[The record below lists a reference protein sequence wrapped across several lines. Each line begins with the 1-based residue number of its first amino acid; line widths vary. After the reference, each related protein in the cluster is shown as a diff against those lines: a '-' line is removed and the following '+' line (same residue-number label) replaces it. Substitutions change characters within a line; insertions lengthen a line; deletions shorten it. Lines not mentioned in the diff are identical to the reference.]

1 MTLYKGMTVNERLF
15 LSGRMDEFDA
25 LVRAKDVNGLKAL
38 LKDVEITD
46 ESSMRAIIESLGLEY
61 MPRQK
66 ETHHAKRKWIKI
78 LLLLAPLCLVV
89 LLATLS
95 NCSDNSTTIKA
106 LAKDVIEKE
115 CKDSLNCIVSIPML
129 TPYEWDRMYVFEYNM
144 TDEEINQVI
153 HQKFRRHLEL
163 TKVWLFMRGD
173 SIVYFEEH
181 EIDFER
187 PTKRDLIFPKG
198 SEKFAEFTPSSA
210 VFNVSTKWWKE
221 YGYSYYVL
229 SSILYDK
236 IEQIKSK
243 DTTVIYAELLD
254 KDQVLLYRSNYPDA
268 LFFVKLSDSSLYEVD
283 SIVDFYEDFT
293 VYQSE
298 TDLKKN
304 RRDVLKKMYEDIM
317 EYQSE
322 TDLKKMDDGDRLR
335 KMIDYGMIVDP
346 IMNRFA
352 GELFIVDDDGIY
364 ELSLSRR
371 TFKRVI
377 HYHMAL
383 DIFETCSDSMIWRLP
398 NPQKSI
404 SSSAIRVS
412 FQDSSFFELTPNG
425 TLNIQVVDSNSCLKV
440 KGEYNQVHY
449 DYAEGKKCN
458 ARIPLCEP
466 F

>member
-1 MTLYKGMTVNERLF
+1 MTKF
-15 LSGRMDEFDA
+15 
-25 LVRAKDVNGLKAL
+25 
-38 LKDVEITD
+38 
-46 ESSMRAIIESLGLEY
+46 
-61 MPRQK
+61 P
-66 ETHHAKRKWIKI
+66 KI

-106 LAKDVIEKE
+106 LARDVIEKE

-187 PTKRDLIFPKG
+187 PTKKDLIFSKG

-243 DTTVIYAELLD
+243 DTTVTYAELFD
-254 KDQVLLYRSNYPDA
+254 DGYHALLYRYNYPDA

-317 EYQSE
+317 GYQSE
-322 TDLKKMDDGDRLR
+322 MDLKKMDDGDRLR

-412 FQDSSFFELTPNG
+412 FQDSSFFELTPKG

-458 ARIPLCEP
+458 ARIPWCEP

>member
-1 MTLYKGMTVNERLF
+1 MTVNERLF

-61 MPRQK
+61 MPREK
-66 ETHHAKRKWIKI
+66 ETRHAKRKWIKI

-95 NCSDNSTTIKA
+95 NCLSNFWMILKDPNYIIPKESNIFQFEVNQMNEGSGDWWIYGQDNKNYYFFYGLESLPYITFSKNDARACSDFDK
-106 LAKDVIEKE
+106 
-115 CKDSLNCIVSIPML
+115 LN
-129 TPYEWDRMYVFEYNM
+129 
-144 TDEEINQVI
+144 IN
-153 HQKFRRHLEL
+153 
-163 TKVWLFMRGD
+163 TWCG
-173 SIVYFEEH
+173 
-181 EIDFER
+181 
-187 PTKRDLIFPKG
+187 
-198 SEKFAEFTPSSA
+198 KFAE
-210 VFNVSTKWWKE
+210 
-221 YGYSYYVL
+221 
-229 SSILYDK
+229 
-236 IEQIKSK
+236 QIKVR
-243 DTTVIYAELLD
+243 DTTVAYAELLD
-254 KDQVLLYRSNYPDA
+254 DGCGVLLYRSNYPDL
-268 LFFVKLSDSSLYEVD
+268 LFFVRLSDSSLYEVD
-283 SIVDFYEDFT
+283 SIVDFYYDFT

-298 TDLKKN
+298 ADLIKN
-304 RRDVLKKMYEDIM
+304 RRDVLE
-317 EYQSE
+317 
-322 TDLKKMDDGDRLR
+322 KMDGGDRLR
-335 KMIDYGMIVDP
+335 KMIDYGMILHP

-383 DIFETCSDSMIWRLP
+383 DIFEDCNDDNIIGRLP

>member
-1 MTLYKGMTVNERLF
+1 MKKSAVVIISLGALAVLLFVLLIIQSNCVGNYYMTKIDPVYIIPN
-15 LSGRMDEFDA
+15 
-25 LVRAKDVNGLKAL
+25 
-38 LKDVEITD
+38 
-46 ESSMRAIIESLGLEY
+46 ESSLCRFEVNQMNNGSGDW
-61 MPRQK
+61 
-66 ETHHAKRKWIKI
+66 WIYGQ
-78 LLLLAPLCLVV
+78 
-89 LLATLS
+89 
-95 NCSDNSTTIKA
+95 DNKNYYYYIGH
-106 LAKDVIEKE
+106 
-115 CKDSLNCIVSIPML
+115 DSL
-129 TPYEWDRMYVFEYNM
+129 PYITFSNGAAQICSGFD
-144 TDEEINQVI
+144 
-153 HQKFRRHLEL
+153 KL
-163 TKVWLFMRGD
+163 
-173 SIVYFEEH
+173 
-181 EIDFER
+181 
-187 PTKRDLIFPKG
+187 
-198 SEKFAEFTPSSA
+198 
-210 VFNVSTKWWKE
+210 NVNTWC
-221 YGYSYYVL
+221 G
-229 SSILYDK
+229 K
-236 IEQIKSK
+236 ITEAFKSR
-243 DTTVIYAELLD
+243 DTTVTYAELFD
-254 KDQVLLYRSNYPDA
+254 DGYHALLYRYNYPDV

-283 SIVDFYEDFT
+283 SIVDFYYDFT

-298 TDLKKN
+298 ADLIKN
-304 RRDVLKKMYEDIM
+304 RRDVLKKMDG
-317 EYQSE
+317 
-322 TDLKKMDDGDRLR
+322 GDRLR
-335 KMIDYGMIVDP
+335 KMIDYGMILHP

-383 DIFETCSDSMIWRLP
+383 DIFEDCNDDNIIGRLP

>member
-1 MTLYKGMTVNERLF
+1 MTVNERLF

-66 ETHHAKRKWIKI
+66 ETRCAKRKWIRI
-78 LLLLAPLCLVV
+78 LFLLAPLCLVV

-95 NCSDNSTTIKA
+95 NCLSNFWMILKDPTYIIPKESNIFQFEVNQMNEGSGDWWIYGQDNKNYYFFYG
-106 LAKDVIEKE
+106 LE
-115 CKDSLNCIVSIPML
+115 SL
-129 TPYEWDRMYVFEYNM
+129 PYITFSKNDARACSNFDKLN
-144 TDEEINQVI
+144 IN
-153 HQKFRRHLEL
+153 
-163 TKVWLFMRGD
+163 TWCG
-173 SIVYFEEH
+173 
-181 EIDFER
+181 
-187 PTKRDLIFPKG
+187 
-198 SEKFAEFTPSSA
+198 KFAE
-210 VFNVSTKWWKE
+210 
-221 YGYSYYVL
+221 
-229 SSILYDK
+229 
-236 IEQIKSK
+236 QIKVR
-243 DTTVIYAELLD
+243 DTTVAYAELLD
-254 KDQVLLYRSNYPDA
+254 DGCGVLLYRSNYPDL
-268 LFFVKLSDSSLYEVD
+268 LFFVRLSDSSLYEVD

-298 TDLKKN
+298 TDWKKN

-317 EYQSE
+317 GYQSE
-322 TDLKKMDDGDRLR
+322 TDSKKMDDGDRLR

>member
-61 MPRQK
+61 MPREK
-66 ETHHAKRKWIKI
+66 ETRHAKRKWIKI
-78 LLLLAPLCLVV
+78 LLLLVPLSLVV

-106 LAKDVIEKE
+106 LARDVIEKE

-298 TDLKKN
+298 TDLKK
-304 RRDVLKKMYEDIM
+304 
-317 EYQSE
+317 
-322 TDLKKMDDGDRLR
+322 MDDGDRLR

-458 ARIPLCEP
+458 AKIPLCEP

>member
-61 MPRQK
+61 MPREK
-66 ETHHAKRKWIKI
+66 ETRHAKRKWIKI
-78 LLLLAPLCLVV
+78 LLLLVPLCLVV

-106 LAKDVIEKE
+106 LARDVIEKE

-129 TPYEWDRMYVFEYNM
+129 TPCEWDRMYVFEYNM

-187 PTKRDLIFPKG
+187 PTKRDLIFPKV

-254 KDQVLLYRSNYPDA
+254 KDQVLLYRSNYPDV
-268 LFFVKLSDSSLYEVD
+268 LFFVRLSDSSLYEVD

-293 VYQSE
+293 V
-298 TDLKKN
+298 
-304 RRDVLKKMYEDIM
+304 
-317 EYQSE
+317 YQSE

>member
-1 MTLYKGMTVNERLF
+1 MNE
-15 LSGRMDEFDA
+15 
-25 LVRAKDVNGLKAL
+25 
-38 LKDVEITD
+38 
-46 ESSMRAIIESLGLEY
+46 
-61 MPRQK
+61 K
-66 ETHHAKRKWIKI
+66 ETYPTQRKWFKI
-78 LLLLAPLCLVV
+78 LLLLVPLCLVV
-89 LLATLS
+89 LLMAFS
-95 NCSDNSTTIKA
+95 NALLNCWMLLIEPNYIIPKESNIFQFDVNQMNEGSGDWWIYGQDNKNYYYYIGH
-106 LAKDVIEKE
+106 
-115 CKDSLNCIVSIPML
+115 DSL
-129 TPYEWDRMYVFEYNM
+129 PYIAFSNGAAQICSGFD
-144 TDEEINQVI
+144 
-153 HQKFRRHLEL
+153 KL
-163 TKVWLFMRGD
+163 
-173 SIVYFEEH
+173 
-181 EIDFER
+181 
-187 PTKRDLIFPKG
+187 
-198 SEKFAEFTPSSA
+198 
-210 VFNVSTKWWKE
+210 NVNTWC
-221 YGYSYYVL
+221 G
-229 SSILYDK
+229 K
-236 IEQIKSK
+236 ITEAFKSR
-243 DTTVIYAELLD
+243 DTTVTYAELFD
-254 KDQVLLYRSNYPDA
+254 DGYHALLYRSNYPDV

-283 SIVDFYEDFT
+283 SIVDFYYDFT

-298 TDLKKN
+298 ADLIKN
-304 RRDVLKKMYEDIM
+304 RRDVLE
-317 EYQSE
+317 
-322 TDLKKMDDGDRLR
+322 KMDGGDRLR
-335 KMIDYGMIVDP
+335 KMIDYGMILHP

-440 KGEYNQVHY
+440 KGEYNQVRY